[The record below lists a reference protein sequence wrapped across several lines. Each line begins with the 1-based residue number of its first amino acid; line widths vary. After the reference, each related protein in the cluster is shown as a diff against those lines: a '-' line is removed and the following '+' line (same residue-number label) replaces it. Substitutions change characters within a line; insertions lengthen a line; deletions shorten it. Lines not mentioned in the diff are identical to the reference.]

1 MTEPT
6 QPEPLFTKDELE
18 LRLTKSVFR
27 RVFNDND
34 TGEPDEPA
42 ELQLRQEASSKVR
55 GALSNTYDIE
65 ALSAENVEFATEL
78 RRLGLDVGQAMCA
91 QRSPGIVP
99 VDGFALMKQA
109 NDELKELREAKISL
123 VSAPDDGSGTPTPT
137 SDTVDNT
144 PDEATI
150 TEVRALPGLGNFY
163 G

>member
-6 QPEPLFTKDELE
+6 EPEPLFTTEQLE

-34 TGEPDEPA
+34 VGEPDDPA
-42 ELQLRQEASSKVR
+42 VLLLRQEASSKVR

-78 RRLGLDVGQAMCA
+78 RRLGLDVAHAMCA

-99 VDGFALMKQA
+99 TDGFALMKQA
-109 NDELKELREAKISL
+109 NQELIDLREAKISL
-123 VSAPDDGSGTPTPT
+123 VSAPDDGSGTPTPPT
-137 SDTVDNT
+137 DTVDNT

-150 TEVRALPGLGNFY
+150 TEPRALPGLGNFY